1 MIKILTGF
9 QCIMLYRM
17 MLAAVCGLA
26 VGYERKYHLKSAGV
40 KTHVIVSLAS
50 ALMMEV
56 SKYGFSDLAA
66 GDGSRVAAQVVSGIS
81 FLGAGIIIKRN
92 QNVEGLTTA
101 AGIWMM
107 SGIGLAIGAGMYGI
121 GCACTVLYIL
131 FNFGIRFLEKRHK
144 TYQGNYQI
152 CINSPEGIQKMLYAS
167 EEGKVIEYTVKKEE
181 NRVFLIILSMLFPNR
196 KMQELW
202 EIKMMSD
209 NCVKSF
215 EKQG

>member
-1 MIKILTGF
+1 MTKILTGF
-9 QCIMLYRM
+9 EFVLLYRM
-17 MLAAVCGLA
+17 ILAAICGLA

-56 SKYGFSDLAA
+56 SKYGFSDLAS

-107 SGIGLAIGAGMYGI
+107 SGIGLAVGAGMYGI
-121 GCACTVLYIL
+121 GCACTALYIL
-131 FNFGIRFLEKRHK
+131 FNFCIRFLEKRYK
-144 TYQGNYQI
+144 TYQESYLLRTDSAKTVQWI
-152 CINSPEGIQKMLYAS
+152 LQSCK
-167 EEGKVIEYTVKKEE
+167 EGKIVENSVKKDEDSFA
-181 NRVFLIILSMLFPNR
+181 VALSVLFPDR
-196 KMQELW
+196 RSMEIW
-202 EIKMMSD
+202 EIRMLSD
-209 NCVKSF
+209 AHVDLF
-215 EKQG
+215 ERQG

>member
-1 MIKILTGF
+1 MKEILTGF
-9 QCIMLYRM
+9 EFILFYRM
-17 MLAAVCGLA
+17 LLAAGCGLA

-107 SGIGLAIGAGMYGI
+107 SGIGLAIGAGMYWI

-131 FNFGIRFLEKRHK
+131 FNFCIRFLEKRHK
-144 TYQGNYQI
+144 TYQETYLLEIDSADAVRKIIRECG
-152 CINSPEGIQKMLYAS
+152 K
-167 EEGKVIEYTVKKEE
+167 GKVMENTVKKEGDSLFMVSLFL
-181 NRVFLIILSMLFPNR
+181 VFADRKAQEDWELDVLSDSHVR
-196 KMQELW
+196 
-202 EIKMMSD
+202 
-209 NCVKSF
+209 SF